1 MLEMAMKKTE
11 AKPKRNFKAKYCVI
25 AIAVAMA
32 IPTTIFADEIK
43 NTFYNILGKDEKVS
57 EYVVNDIYTDSSEN
71 LKFTV
76 KELLSDKINSYAVVE
91 YEALTEKGIES
102 LEGLDEMLRY
112 YGNIRND
119 YITDHTLISIT
130 PDMKDDNYALY
141 GVNYSF
147 ETKELEEYRTEN
159 KRVYSVQYNASG
171 DNFGTDNVKIN
182 YELESVSKEVTLK
195 CTKYLDYKEIKLD
208 SSKAPDKTYKPT
220 GVKLSTFSVFVY
232 GKNCGNYEAGI
243 NKYGWYYQ
251 RSLSYEEVESI
262 YLIMKD
268 DTKMDLLALGGSML
282 CSVTNPDVDYD
293 IGIYTACF
301 GEYINT
307 DDVAGIEIDGV
318 YYSFE

>member
-1 MLEMAMKKTE
+1 MLERAMKKTE
-11 AKPKRNFKAKYCVI
+11 AKPKRNFKVKYCVI
-25 AIAVAMA
+25 ATVVAMA

-57 EYVVNDIYTDSSEN
+57 EYVVNDIYTDSTEN
-71 LKFTV
+71 LKVTV

-102 LEGLDEMLRY
+102 LEGLDKMLRY
-112 YGNIRND
+112 GNPFDDNIF
-119 YITDHTLISIT
+119 DHTLICIE
-130 PDMKDDNYALY
+130 PDIKDDNTLNY

-147 ETKELEEYRTEN
+147 KTSELMQYRTEN
-159 KRVYSVQYNASG
+159 KRVYSMQYNASG

-182 YELESVSKEVTLK
+182 YELESKSKEVTLK

-220 GVKLSTFSVFVY
+220 GVKLSTFSIFVY
-232 GKNCGNYEAGI
+232 GENCGQYEAGI
-243 NKYGWYYQ
+243 NKYGWSYV
-251 RSLSYEEVESI
+251 RSLSDEEVESI

-268 DTKMDLLALGGSML
+268 DTKMDVLALGGSML

-293 IGIYTACF
+293 IEIFTACF

-307 DDVAGIEIDGV
+307 DDVAGIEIDGI
-318 YYSFE
+318 YYSFG